1 MRRALPGT
9 DAGIPCEKRAGPAS
23 EVKVC
28 AAVASKRTNGL
39 VMGRS
44 ESKGSVGE
52 RPPRE
57 GGEARP
63 RRFLNFSCWASVE
76 SIPNSGKTH

>member
-28 AAVASKRTNGL
+28 AAELPLPLNELTAS
-39 VMGRS
+39 
-44 ESKGSVGE
+44 
-52 RPPRE
+52 
-57 GGEARP
+57 
-63 RRFLNFSCWASVE
+63 
-76 SIPNSGKTH
+76 